1 MNKYLDDGRK
11 FVLTEQGY
19 KHTPDNVKR
28 ERKVDEPII
37 GYETKVPYSWLK
49 KDMSRQNKKPTIT
62 GRFHKKERKV

>member
-28 ERKVDEPII
+28 ERKVNEPII

-49 KDMSRQNKKPTIT
+49 KGYVEAK
-62 GRFHKKERKV
+62 